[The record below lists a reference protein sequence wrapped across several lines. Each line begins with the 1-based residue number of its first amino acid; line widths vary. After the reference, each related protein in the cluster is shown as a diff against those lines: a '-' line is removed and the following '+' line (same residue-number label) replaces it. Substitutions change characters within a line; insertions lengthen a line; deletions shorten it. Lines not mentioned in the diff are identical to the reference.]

1 MEFSNRV
8 KALPPYVFV
17 EIDKKK
23 KAAIAQGRKILNL
36 GIGDPDRPTPPR
48 ILDYIKEE
56 IYKASNH
63 QYPIGRG
70 SKSFKEAMVKWME
83 KRFGVKLQDNEVMS
97 LIGAKDGITHLP
109 LAFVNP
115 GDVVLV
121 PDPGY
126 PGYTAGTLMAGGE
139 NYFMPLKAENRFLPD
154 LDAIPENVYKKTKIM
169 WLNYPNNPTSA
180 MAGLDF
186 YKKALSYAVK
196 YDFMIAQDAPYSE
209 VYFGEPPVSMLELE
223 GAKEHVIE
231 FYSMS
236 KTYNMTGW
244 RVAFA
249 AGGAK
254 FIDGLATVK
263 ESMDSGTV
271 CALQEASAKTL
282 LNCDKE
288 ADEIRALYK
297 SRAAAFYDGLTKLG
311 YEVLKPQATL
321 YLWVTVPK
329 GYKSM
334 EFVSKALDEADIV
347 VTPGIGFGPS
357 ADAYFRIALT
367 VEEDKIA
374 EALERFKKIK
384 L

>member
-70 SKSFKEAMVKWME
+70 SRAFKEAMVTWME
-83 KRFGVKLQDNEVMS
+83 RRFGVKLADNEVMS

-126 PGYTAGTLMAGGE
+126 PGYIAGTLMAGGE
-139 NYFMPLKAENRFLPD
+139 NYFMPLTAENGFLPD
-154 LDAIPENVYKKTKIM
+154 LDAIPEDIYKRAKLM

-186 YKKALSYAVK
+186 YKKVVSYAEK
-196 YDFMIAQDAPYSE
+196 YDFIIAQDAPYSE
-209 VYFGEPPVSMLELE
+209 VYFGEAPVSMLEIP
-223 GAKEHVIE
+223 GAKERVIE

-254 FIDGLATVK
+254 FIDGLGTVK

-288 ADEIRALYK
+288 AEEIRQLYK
-297 SRAAAFYDGLTKLG
+297 RRAGLFYDGLTKLG
-311 YEVLKPQATL
+311 YDALMPQATL
-321 YLWVTVPK
+321 YLWVKVPK

-334 EFVSKALDEADIV
+334 EFVTKALDEADIV

-357 ADAYFRIALT
+357 GDGYFRIALT